1 MIEFKSYI
9 CLKSGQVF
17 VIIIIIFFFYKYI
30 KNYYNENLKEQ
41 KQEGLGNPN
50 LNLRM
55 KVRGDNASEDAGP
68 LARGTDAS
76 KPGSPI
82 KVISQV
88 YWVARTQTQKH
99 G

>member
-1 MIEFKSYI
+1 MSAWDAQHALSPEFSSLSFCFLFYFI
-9 CLKSGQVF
+9 LF
-17 VIIIIIFFFYKYI
+17 YFYFYKYI
-30 KNYYNENLKEQ
+30 RNYYNENLKEQ

-50 LNLRM
+50 LNLKM
-55 KVRGDNASEDAGP
+55 KVRGGNASEDAGP

-88 YWVARTQTQKH
+88 Y
-99 G
+99 